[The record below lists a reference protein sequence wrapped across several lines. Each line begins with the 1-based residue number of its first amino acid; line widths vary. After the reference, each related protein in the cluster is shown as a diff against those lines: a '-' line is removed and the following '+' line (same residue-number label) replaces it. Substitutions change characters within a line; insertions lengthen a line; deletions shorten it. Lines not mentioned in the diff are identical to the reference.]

1 MYYNKIL
8 GGIVGDII
16 ALLVSG
22 TMLKLKILNYCP
34 KVVVLQM
41 TL

>member
-16 ALLVSG
+16 SS
-22 TMLKLKILNYCP
+22 TREWTISKLKILSCY
-34 KVVVLQM
+34 LTM
-41 TL
+41 